1 MNTYNILVIFAVLY
15 VQIQYDMGRVKT
27 AIIGHRGSGTSTTG
41 GTSIYPENSLY
52 SFKYARDSG
61 IQGIEL
67 DAWLT
72 KDNKV
77 IIIHGTDDNG
87 IYNTLSCTDGNEN
100 KHIEDMTAEEIQ
112 SYHFKEP
119 WLIEN
124 ENLFDSKSENNIK
137 DRIRFFNLG
146 ESIKTQK
153 RKEYLESRRVYLNM
167 QENEQIEHLFK
178 EHILKKNINMKDDEN
193 SLASIFQ
200 DTKSTHYNSEK
211 INDNMTEE
219 EFIENIACI
228 HCKNLYIH
236 YIQKTNYDLKTKI
249 LFFKFLSKFY
259 YAPLLIDV
267 LNLYKKDLSYDIELK
282 GTNEKL
288 GEYVLDILENYKDYK
303 IKISSFN
310 WLLQGNE
317 PEFNNTYNDFRDYPK
332 YNRNKIDQIKAV
344 SNNRLN
350 IPIALLF
357 SDDEPLPNVSDIM
370 QTLNYY
376 NAEWAHFSFKLRKQP
391 LFINCDN
398 SKVDIITEEFIKLL
412 HKNGKKVMIYWGTE
426 DQDEYSDM
434 LYYINMKVDSICP
447 NRIDIAKTALQ
458 NS

>member
-1 MNTYNILVIFAVLY
+1 MNTYNILLIFAVLY
-15 VQIQYDMGRVKT
+15 VQVQYDMGRVKT

-87 IYNTLSCTDGNEN
+87 IYNTLSCTDEDEN
-100 KHIEDMTAEEIQ
+100 KLIEEMTAEEIQ

-119 WLIEN
+119 WLIAN
-124 ENLFDSKSENNIK
+124 ESLFDSKSENSIK

-153 RKEYLESRRVYLNM
+153 RKEYLESRR
-167 QENEQIEHLFK
+167 
-178 EHILKKNINMKDDEN
+178 
-193 SLASIFQ
+193 

-211 INDNMTEE
+211 INENITEE
-219 EFIENIACI
+219 EFIENITCI
-228 HCKNLYIH
+228 HCKNLYIN
-236 YIQKTNYDLKTKI
+236 YIQKKDYDLQTKI

-288 GEYVLDILENYKDYK
+288 GEYVLDIVENYKDYK

-317 PEFNNTYNDFRDYPK
+317 SEFNNTYNDFRDYPK
-332 YNRNKIDQIKAV
+332 YNRDKIDQIKAV

-350 IPIALLF
+350 IPVALLF
-357 SDDEPLPNVSDIM
+357 ADDEPLPNVSDIM
-370 QTLNYY
+370 QTLDYY
-376 NAEWAHFSFKLRKQP
+376 NAEWAHFSFKLKKQP

-447 NRIDIAKTALQ
+447 NRIDIAKSALQ